1 MRECTAFYNG
11 RAKGECLWQVT
22 PVLGMLLDMER
33 QRQLP
38 EGRRL
43 CPKMVYLTYAMHYK
57 QEAALLE
64 KPLIGKAM

>member
-1 MRECTAFYNG
+1 M
-11 RAKGECLWQVT
+11 
-22 PVLGMLLDMER
+22 LGMLLDMER

-38 EGRRL
+38 EGRKL
-43 CPKMVYLTYAMHYK
+43 CPRMVYLTYAMHYK